1 MSNDGHID
9 HRPGKNERR
18 AVARDK
24 ARQLREQQRKRD
36 RRNRI
41 LIQGGIGVGILA
53 VLAIVAVI
61 IVTSIRPPE
70 PGPKNMA
77 SDGILIGKD
86 LKAVH
91 TGSIAPRGK
100 PTASTPDPAAG
111 TVSIVTYV
119 DYLCPFCGQFE
130 ATNAE
135 QIGKLVSGGA
145 ATVEIHPL
153 PFLSSHSAGTKY
165 SLRATNAAAC
175 VANYEPDS
183 FWAFNREL
191 FAHQPSEEGPGLTD
205 DQIKG
210 YVKSSG
216 VTAYAKVDSCIDDA
230 RFDTWAQDALDRA
243 LAGPIPNSDVKKL
256 KGTPLVLVNG
266 QEYKG
271 SLKDASEFRAFVV
284 KAQGDAYSTA
294 TPTPTPGAT
303 GSATPTPTSTK

>member
-1 MSNDGHID
+1 MTNDGHVD

-18 AVARDK
+18 AAAREK

-36 RRNRI
+36 RRNRM
-41 LIQGGIGVGILA
+41 LVQGGIGIGIVA
-53 VLAIVAVI
+53 VLAVIAVI
-61 IVTSIRPPE
+61 IVSSIRPPE

-77 SDGILIGKD
+77 SDGILIGEN
-86 LKAVH
+86 LKAKPS
-91 TGSIAPRGK
+91 GSVEPGAK
-100 PTASTPDPAAG
+100 PVANKPDPSAG
-111 TVSIVTYV
+111 VVNIVTYV

-130 ATNAE
+130 RTNAD
-135 QIGKLVSGGA
+135 QIGKLVDSGA

-153 PFLSSHSAGTKY
+153 PFLASHSAGTKY

-191 FAHQPSEEGPGLTD
+191 FEHQPSEEGPGLTD
-205 DQIKG
+205 AQIKG
-210 YVKSSG
+210 YVKSARVNALGS
-216 VTAYAKVDSCIDDA
+216 VDGCIDDA
-230 RFDTWAQDALDRA
+230 RFDTWAQNALDRA
-243 LAGPIPNSDVKKL
+243 LAGPIPNSDVSKL

-271 SLKDASEFRAFVV
+271 KLTDASEFRAFVV
-284 KAQGDAYSTA
+284 KAQGDSYSTA
-294 TPTPTPGAT
+294 TATPAP